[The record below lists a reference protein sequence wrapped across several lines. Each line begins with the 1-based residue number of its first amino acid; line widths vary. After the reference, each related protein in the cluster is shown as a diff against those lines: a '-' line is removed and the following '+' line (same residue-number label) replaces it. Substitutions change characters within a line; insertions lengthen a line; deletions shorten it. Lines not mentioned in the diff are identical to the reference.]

1 MILLRSLAFGTLV
14 LLGSVAQPADHAWA
28 EAAAAAPAPANDPA
42 KFVQD
47 LGNKAMAQ
55 LAGKQ
60 IPAEEERARFR
71 QLLNESFDTQTIGR
85 FTVGRAYWGSAS
97 PQQQQEFLSL
107 YETQVVN
114 AYAKRFQDYSGEQF
128 TVLGEQKEGDGGD
141 TIVNSQILRPNG
153 GPPVSVQWRVRNG
166 SAGLKIVDVVI
177 AGISMAVTDRQ
188 QFAAV
193 IERGGG
199 GIQPLIDALKT
210 QNLQVAQPP
219 STDKS

>member
-1 MILLRSLAFGTLV
+1 MIAIRHSLVGTL
-14 LLGSVAQPADHAWA
+14 LLLAAAGAMPATVQPAV
-28 EAAAAAPAPANDPA
+28 AATQVQSGDPV

-47 LGNKAMAQ
+47 LGDRAMAQ

-60 IPAEEERARFR
+60 IPEEEERARFR
-71 QLLNESFDTQTIGR
+71 QLLNESFDVPTIGR
-85 FTVGRAYWGSAS
+85 FTVGRAYWGQAT

-107 YETQVVN
+107 YESQVVN

-128 TVLGEQKEGDGGD
+128 KVLGGQKEGDGGD
-141 TIVNSQILRPNG
+141 TVVNSQILRPNG
-153 GPPVSVQWRVRNG
+153 GPPVSVQWRVRAVQSG
-166 SAGLKIVDVVI
+166 GLKIVDVII

-199 GIQPLIDALKT
+199 NIQALIDALKS

-219 STDKS
+219 SKS